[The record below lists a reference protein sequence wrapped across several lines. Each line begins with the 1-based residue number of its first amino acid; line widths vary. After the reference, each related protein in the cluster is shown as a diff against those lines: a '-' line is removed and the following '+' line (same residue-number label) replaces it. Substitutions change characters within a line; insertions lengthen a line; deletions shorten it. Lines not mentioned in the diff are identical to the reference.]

1 MLEAR
6 QETLTRSIVREMTAR
21 GDMSIP
27 KYAEWIAA
35 SGDGSDENE
44 SAKDAALFIHLDIH
58 DTNASDQKIHAGVD
72 DALEHFEALGV
83 APAQAYIATQLMA
96 LDAKHIAAHSAAW
109 DSAEFAAC
117 AVCFDGWAEW
127 PESAVLVGLSDFS
140 DER

>member
-6 QETLTRSIVREMTAR
+6 QETLTRGIVREMTAR
-21 GDMSIP
+21 GDMSLP

-35 SGDGSDENE
+35 SGDGSDEDE
-44 SAKDAALFIHLDIH
+44 AAKDAALFIRLDIQ
-58 DTNASDQKIHAGVD
+58 DTGASDQKVHAGVR

-83 APAQAYIATQLMA
+83 APAQSFIATQLMA
-96 LDAKHIAAHSAAW
+96 LDAKHIAAHTAAW
-109 DSAEFAAC
+109 DSAELAAC

-127 PESAVLVGLSDFS
+127 PESAVLTGLFC